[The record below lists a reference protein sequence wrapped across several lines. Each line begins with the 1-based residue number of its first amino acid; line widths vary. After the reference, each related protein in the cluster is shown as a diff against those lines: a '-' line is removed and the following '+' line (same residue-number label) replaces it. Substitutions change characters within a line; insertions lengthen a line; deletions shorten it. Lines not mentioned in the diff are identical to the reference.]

1 MLYKCM
7 CKGTNR
13 ESSEPRYSQNWL
25 ASRRANF
32 KVFTDRIECGNW
44 KIPFAEIT
52 KVHLYRSR
60 QMFIPVKILHVT
72 TSSGNYQ
79 FGFNPWAHPE
89 KHLQVEYEESTVRL
103 RYSLYSILVR
113 VAAVSL
119 LVYWVWRRWIG
130 G

>member
-13 ESSEPRYSQNWL
+13 ESSEPRYSQNWF
-25 ASRRANF
+25 AARRATF
-32 KVFTDRIECGNW
+32 KVFTDRIECGDW
-44 KIPFAEIT
+44 RIPFAEIT
-52 KVHLYRSR
+52 GIHLYRSR

-72 TSSGNYQ
+72 TSSRNYQ

-103 RYSLYSILVR
+103 KYSLYSILVR
-113 VAAVSL
+113 VAALSL